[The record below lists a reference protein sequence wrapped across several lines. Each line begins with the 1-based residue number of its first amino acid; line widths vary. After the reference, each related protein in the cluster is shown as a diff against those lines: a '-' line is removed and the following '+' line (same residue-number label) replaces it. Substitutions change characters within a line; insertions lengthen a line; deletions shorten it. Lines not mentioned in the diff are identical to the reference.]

1 MLRVDG
7 GGGRDRKCFKD
18 RSDSLR
24 KEFYGGYLYRVEET
38 ISPVDEKVTHESE
51 KRGVER
57 S

>member
-38 ISPVDEKVTHESE
+38 ISPVGEKVTHESE